1 MQGDTKDVV
10 LAVRSG
16 RWKLMESKVGK
27 QQTLYDLTQDPGETK
42 NLASEYPEIVK
53 QLSTQLAQARNDGR
67 TRK

>member
-1 MQGDTKDVV
+1 
-10 LAVRSG
+10 
-16 RWKLMESKVGK
+16 MESKVGK